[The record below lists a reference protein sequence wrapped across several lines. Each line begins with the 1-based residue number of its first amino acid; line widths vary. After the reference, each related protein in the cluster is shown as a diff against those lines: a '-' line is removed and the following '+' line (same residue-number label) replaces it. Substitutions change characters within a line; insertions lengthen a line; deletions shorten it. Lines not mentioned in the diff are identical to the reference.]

1 MLNLINDIRMLC
13 SEIGPLTTKQIIN
26 NLNDQGILYNKPA
39 ARERRLYKTAFRM
52 LKYQNFE
59 TNTNKTGLTK
69 IKNAFQAI
77 KNNTIDKT
85 MHYVPNI
92 DITILNEIKEVDEE
106 IRVKEAVHKFI
117 KYEDLY
123 THSTKEMK
131 TYRNHDKISHVNHV
145 KSVNGKAKKKMSK
158 ELAELNKKKWKYD
171 FIKTHELPE
180 LRAVLHD
187 KKKFDDLAQIAASR
201 RHFAMVVDRMAPWST
216 MEISD
221 SLARI
226 RDESWD
232 ENWDELRDMLTKGVD
247 FEADKEKIQNRRL
260 LDYDPEIMA
269 QPDQFVHEVEVKH
282 YEQVP
287 RYDYKIRTRVEM
299 VKGVKSVNHLGVKA
313 TPEAFDQISEEI
325 YKISEMPGFGQLKI
339 HWSGVRK
346 RNDDLQKELSKIRE
360 RISQKTAAYQIR
372 KAKKKKKSK
381 QRQKKDL
388 QDKDILRYF
397 AFEEFEEFR
406 EVCREFDL
414 IDKEARE
421 MTKQEC
427 ITEIKK
433 DLIQIYKIVPK
444 VNDICTFA
452 RYENLVG
459 KTNIPAYALKRYQS
473 ILRAASLRENI
484 YTSLNYHFQKRK
496 KFRESKRLHNSGYE
510 DY

>member
-1 MLNLINDIRMLC
+1 MLC
-13 SEIGPLTTKQIIN
+13 SEIGPLTTKQIIS
-26 NLNDQGILYNKPA
+26 NLNDQGILYNRPA

-77 KNNTIDKT
+77 KNNMIDET
-85 MHYVPNI
+85 MHYVPDV

-106 IRVKEAVHKFI
+106 VRVQETIHKFI
-117 KYEDLY
+117 NYEDSY

-145 KSVNGKAKKKMSK
+145 KSVNGKAKKKISK

-171 FIKTHELPE
+171 FISTHELPE
-180 LRAVLHD
+180 LRAVLDD
-187 KKKFDDLAQIAASR
+187 KKKFEDLAQIAASR
-201 RHFAMVVDRMAPWST
+201 RHLPMVVDMMAPWST
-216 MEISD
+216 MEISN

-232 ENWDELRDMLTKGVD
+232 ENWDELRNMLTKGVN
-247 FEADKEKIQNRRL
+247 FEADKEKIQNRPL
-260 LDYDPEIMA
+260 LDYDPEVMA

-282 YEQVP
+282 YEKVP
-287 RYDYKIRTRVEM
+287 KYSYRVRNRVEM
-299 VKGVKSVNHLGVKA
+299 VKDIKPFNHLGVKA
-313 TPEAFDQISEEI
+313 TPEAFDRISEEI

-360 RISQKTAAYQIR
+360 RISEKTSAYQMR
-372 KAKKKKKSK
+372 KVKRKKKSK
-381 QRQKKDL
+381 QKQKKDL

-421 MTKQEC
+421 MTKQEY

-433 DLIQIYKIVPK
+433 DLVQIYKIVPK

-452 RYENLVG
+452 RYEDLVG

-473 ILRAASLRENI
+473 ILRAASLKANV
-484 YTSLNYHFQKRK
+484 YTSLNYHFQKRRN
-496 KFRESKRLHNSGYE
+496 FLEKRRLYNRGSE